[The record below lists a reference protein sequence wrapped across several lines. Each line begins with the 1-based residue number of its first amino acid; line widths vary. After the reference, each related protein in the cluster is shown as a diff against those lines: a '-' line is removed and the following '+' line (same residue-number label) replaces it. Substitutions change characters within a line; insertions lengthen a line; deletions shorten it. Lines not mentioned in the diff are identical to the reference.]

1 LDLAIVVVSY
11 NTCSLTR
18 GCLQSVYR
26 ALEDEQL
33 SARVWVVDNASA
45 DGSVDMIRE
54 EFQQV
59 TLTALAENLGF
70 ARGTNLALSSI
81 DAEGDPPRHVLL
93 LNPDTLVRPGAL
105 SQMLGLLDTEPTVGA
120 VGAQLEYGD
129 GSFQH
134 GAFRF
139 PTLWM
144 TFFDFWTINH
154 RLINSRL
161 NGRYPRRLYD
171 AGVPFAIDHPLGA
184 AMMIRWE
191 ALRQVGLLDEGY
203 YMYCEEIDWCIRAR
217 RAGWDVYCA
226 PQARIVHLAGQ
237 STSQFR
243 EQMFVALWRSRYRLF
258 QKYYGRAHNLAVRL
272 IVRAGLEKRARQTR
286 IALSEQRLEPDAA
299 ERQLAAYRAVLEM

>member
-1 LDLAIVVVSY
+1 VDLAIVVVSY
-11 NTCSLTR
+11 NTSLLTR
-18 GCLQSVYR
+18 ACLQSVYR
-26 ALEDEQL
+26 ALEDEHL
-33 SARVWVVDNASA
+33 SAHVRVVDNASV
-45 DGSVDMIRE
+45 DGSADMIRE
-54 EFQQV
+54 EFPQV
-59 TLTALAENLGF
+59 TLTALAENHGF

-81 DAEGDPPRHVLL
+81 DAERDPPRHVLL
-93 LNPDTLVRPGAL
+93 LNPDTLVKPGAL
-105 SQMLGLLDTEPTVGA
+105 SQMLALLDAKPTAGA

-129 GSFQH
+129 GTFQH

-161 NGRYPRRLYD
+161 NGRYPQRLYR

-191 ALRQVGLLDEGY
+191 TLGRVGTLDEGY

-217 RAGWDVYCA
+217 RAGWGVYCV
-226 PQARIVHLAGQ
+226 PQAHIVHLAGQ

-258 QKYYGRAHNLAVRL
+258 DRYYGRAHNWAVRM
-272 IVRAGLEKRARQTR
+272 IVRAGLAKRAQQTR
-286 IALSEQRLEPDAA
+286 IALSEQRIGLDVA
-299 ERQLAAYRAVLEM
+299 ERQMAAYRAVLEM